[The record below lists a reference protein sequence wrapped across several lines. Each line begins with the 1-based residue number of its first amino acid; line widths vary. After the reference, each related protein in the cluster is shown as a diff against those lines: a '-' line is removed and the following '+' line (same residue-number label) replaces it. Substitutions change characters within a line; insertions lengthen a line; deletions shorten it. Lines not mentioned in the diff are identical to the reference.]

1 MQLRV
6 GDVFTKRDKKRGR
19 AAVSILCL
27 ETERLAVAAVHDVH
41 ASSSFKFYAPS

>member
-6 GDVFTKRDKKRGR
+6 GDVFTKRDKRGR